1 MSAFSDPDSKKHAL
15 IEDMVFNAVE
25 IGFEVV
31 QEVAAKTLVT
41 KPGLSL
47 KEFTKVLDE
56 YLIKQRDIHNNCGST
71 EVVNSNK
78 KG

>member
-1 MSAFSDPDSKKHAL
+1 MSEFSDPDHKKHAL
-15 IEDMVFNAVE
+15 IEKMVFNAVE

-56 YLIKQRDIHNNCGST
+56 YIIKQRDTQSNSGS
-71 EVVNSNK
+71 N
-78 KG
+78 

>member
-1 MSAFSDPDSKKHAL
+1 MSEFSDPDHKKHVL
-15 IEDMVFNAVE
+15 IEKMVFNAVE

-41 KPGLSL
+41 RPGLSL

-56 YLIKQRDIHNNCGST
+56 YIIKQRDTQS
-71 EVVNSNK
+71 NSGLK
-78 KG
+78 